1 MNACGR
7 FIAGMISSLIV
18 LFFISVI
25 FLNLPVDSNLIM
37 VFLFVS
43 IIIGVLF
50 AIKSRVHSG
59 HSLTVLGIVVLIVS
73 SVIIAGAIDFPV
85 NGVMKGKI
93 WDLPSNIFTYML
105 FIMALGFI
113 MFLSGLW
120 ITWKRK

>member
-1 MNACGR
+1 MNVGSR
-7 FIAGMISSLIV
+7 FIAGLVGSLIV
-18 LFFISVI
+18 LFFISII
-25 FLNLPVDSNLIM
+25 FLNLPIDSNLVM

-43 IIIGVLF
+43 VVIGILF

-73 SVIIAGAIDFPV
+73 SVIVAGAIDFPV
-85 NGVMKGKI
+85 NGVMKNKI
-93 WDLPSNIFTYML
+93 WNLSPDIFTYML
-105 FIMALGFI
+105 LIMGLGFI